1 MKPILV
7 SACLLGTNCKYSCG
21 NNLCPTVV
29 HLAEHQPLIPVCP
42 EQLGGLPTPRPPAER
57 QGDAVVTCEGN
68 DVTAQYPRGAEEAL
82 KLAQLFGC
90 DTAILKARSPSCG
103 HGIIYDGTFAGTKI
117 PGSGVTAALLEK
129 AGLTIYTE
137 LDLPDSLI

>member
-1 MKPILV
+1 M
-7 SACLLGTNCKYSCG
+7 
-21 NNLCPTVV
+21 
-29 HLAEHQPLIPVCP
+29 
-42 EQLGGLPTPRPPAER
+42 
-57 QGDAVVTCEGN
+57 TCEGN
-68 DVTAQYPRGAEEAL
+68 DVTAQYQRGAEEAL